1 MLKIYLLLI
10 ALFLTGCAGQSEG
23 LTPEESAL
31 HLYYEELETE
41 YENLGR
47 IVVTSRYNHAKDA
60 LKKVLGEA
68 VALGADG
75 VIIHFSENQ
84 DGAYRMQATAMRYV
98 D

>member
-1 MLKIYLLLI
+1 MKIYMMLI
-10 ALFLTGCAGQSEG
+10 ALFLTGCAGQSSG
-23 LTPEESAL
+23 LTQEEGAL

-47 IVVTSRYNHAKDA
+47 IVATSRYNHARDA

-75 VIIHFSENQ
+75 VIIQFSGNQ
-84 DGAYRMQATAMRYV
+84 DGAYRIQATAMRYIQ
-98 D
+98 